1 MLRSLRKNEYKN
13 YLDWAYGLA
22 LDMTRSGYPTY
33 ADGLKPKSEFEEA
46 AARVFEREHE
56 EILLFEI
63 DGKALGWLHYFALPE
78 DQYLDMRTFCTE
90 DQTEQTI
97 DELLAYLAP
106 KYPGFTMHFGF
117 STQNTRAVNHLIE
130 LGWTL
135 QEESLVGV
143 MKFEEYT
150 PRQETVELTAIT
162 AKNFERF
169 AAIHAQWDGRM
180 YWDNAHLWED
190 LDRWHLYVYQ
200 RDGQD
205 MACIYFI
212 CIAGMLQI
220 FGMDYLEGR
229 FDETAFRTLL
239 LRALN
244 QGKAEGMESFYYFHD
259 ANEAPTVKELG
270 IHSLGKYV
278 MYSKRI

>member
-1 MLRSLRKNEYKN
+1 MLRSLSKDEYIN
-13 YLDWAYGLA
+13 YLDWAYDLA
-22 LDMTRSGYPTY
+22 LNMTHSGYPTY
-33 ADGLKPKSEFEEA
+33 ADGLKTKSEFEEA

-56 EILLFEI
+56 EILLFEV

-78 DQYLDMRTFCTE
+78 DQYLDTRAFCTE
-90 DQTEQTI
+90 DQTEQAI

-117 STQNTRAVNHLIE
+117 STQNTHAVNHLIE

-150 PRQETVELTAIT
+150 PQPETVELAAIT
-162 AKNFERF
+162 AENFERF
-169 AAIHAQWDGRM
+169 AAIHAQWDGQM
-180 YWDNAHLWED
+180 YWDNAHLRED

-200 RDGQD
+200 RDGLD
-205 MACIYFI
+205 MACIYFVYVDE
-212 CIAGMLQI
+212 MLEI
-220 FGMDYLEGR
+220 FGMDYLESR
-229 FDETAFRTLL
+229 FDKAAFRAML

-244 QGKAEGMESFYYFHD
+244 QGKVDGMESFYYFHD
-259 ANEAPTVKELG
+259 TDEVPTVKELG
-270 IHSLGKYV
+270 IRSLGKYV

>member
-1 MLRSLRKNEYKN
+1 MLRSLSKNEYKN

-63 DGKALGWLHYFALPE
+63 DGKGLGWLHYFALPE
-78 DQYLDMRTFCTE
+78 DKYLDTRAFCTE
-90 DQTEQTI
+90 DLTEQAI

-117 STQNTRAVNHLIE
+117 STQNTRAINHLTE
-130 LGWTL
+130 LGWPL
-135 QEESLVGV
+135 KEESLVGV

-150 PRQETVELTAIT
+150 PQPETVELIAIT

-169 AAIHAQWDGRM
+169 AAIHAQWNGKM
-180 YWDNAHLWED
+180 YWDNTHLRED
-190 LDRWHLYVYQ
+190 LDRWHIYMYQ
-200 RDGQD
+200 RDGWD

-212 CIAGMLQI
+212 YVDGMLEI
-220 FGMDYLEGR
+220 FGIDYLESH
-229 FDETAFRTLL
+229 FDKTAFRALL

-244 QGKAEGMESFYYFHD
+244 QGKADGMESFYYFHD
-259 ANEAPTVKELG
+259 TDEAPTVKELG
-270 IHSLGKYV
+270 IRSLGKYV

>member
-1 MLRSLRKNEYKN
+1 MLRSLSKNEYKS
-13 YLDWAYGLA
+13 YLDWAYSLA

-33 ADGLKPKSEFEEA
+33 ADGLKTKSEFEEA

-63 DGKALGWLHYFALPE
+63 GGKALGWLHYFALPE
-78 DQYLDMRTFCTE
+78 DKYLDTRAFCTE
-90 DQTEQTI
+90 SQTEQAM

-117 STQNTRAVNHLIE
+117 PTQNTRAINHLIE
-130 LGWTL
+130 LGWPL
-135 QEESLVGV
+135 EEESLVGV

-150 PRQETVELTAIT
+150 PKPETAEPVAIT
-162 AKNFERF
+162 AENFERF
-169 AAIHAQWDGRM
+169 AAIHAQWDGQM
-180 YWDNAHLWED
+180 YWDNAHLREE

-200 RDGQD
+200 RDGRD
-205 MACIYFI
+205 IACNYFV
-212 CIAGMLQI
+212 CVDGMLEI
-220 FGMDYLEGR
+220 FGTDYAGGH
-229 FDETAFRTLL
+229 FDKAAFRALL

-244 QGKAEGMESFYYFHD
+244 QGKAQGMESFYYFY
-259 ANEAPTVKELG
+259 NSEEAPTVKELG
-270 IHSLGKYV
+270 IRSLGKYV